1 MQINN
6 DAFRP
11 SAVIFDMDG
20 LMLDTE
26 RMSIPLW
33 AEAGNFFG
41 YNITEEIVLRMV
53 GISSQ
58 KARELLLDEFGSDF
72 PYDDVSEK
80 FRLLVKKEVE
90 KNGVPKKY
98 GLVEML
104 DFLASAKIPL
114 AVATST
120 RRARAIEML
129 DKAGILDRFSV
140 IVCGDDVANG
150 KPAPDI
156 FLLAA
161 EKLGVSPCDCVG
173 FEDSPAGLKG
183 LHSAGIRSIFIKDV
197 IEPPQDV
204 LATVWRRCSDLREA
218 VELFNFL

>member
-1 MQINN
+1 MNINESSI
-6 DAFRP
+6 RP
-11 SAVIFDMDG
+11 AAVIFDMDG

-26 RMSIPLW
+26 RLSIPLW
-33 AEAGNFFG
+33 AEAGIIFG
-41 YNITEEIVLRMV
+41 YFITEEIVLRMV

-58 KARELLLDEFGSDF
+58 KTRELLLDEFGPDF
-72 PYDDVSEK
+72 PYDSVCGE
-80 FRLLVKKEVE
+80 FRQFVKKEIE

-98 GLVEML
+98 GLIELL
-104 DFLASAKIPL
+104 DRLAAAKIPL

-120 RRARAIEML
+120 RRAAALEML
-129 DKAGILDRFSV
+129 HKADILDRFSAV
-140 IVCGDDVANG
+140 VCGDEVTNG

-161 EKLGVSPCDCVG
+161 EKLGVSPSACVG

-183 LHSAGIRSIFIKDV
+183 LYSAGIRSIFIKDV

-204 LATVWRRCSDLREA
+204 LATVWRRCNDLKEA
-218 VELFNFL
+218 AELFNL

>member
-1 MQINN
+1 MNENESTI
-6 DAFRP
+6 RP
-11 SAVIFDMDG
+11 AAVIFDMDG

-26 RMSIPLW
+26 RLSIPLW
-33 AEAGNFFG
+33 AEAGVIFG
-41 YNITEEIVLRMV
+41 YSITEEIVLRMV
-53 GISSQ
+53 GISS
-58 KARELLLDEFGSDF
+58 KKTRELLFDEFGPDF
-72 PYDDVSEK
+72 PYDSVCEK
-80 FRLLVKKEVE
+80 FRQLVKNEID

-98 GLVEML
+98 GLIELL
-104 DFLASAKIPL
+104 DRLAAAKIPL

-120 RRARAIEML
+120 RRATALEML
-129 DKAGILDRFSV
+129 RKADILDRFSAV
-140 IVCGDDVANG
+140 VCGDEVTNG

-161 EKLGVSPCDCVG
+161 EKLKVSPSSCAG

-204 LATVWRRCSDLREA
+204 LATVWRRCNDLKEA
-218 VELFNFL
+218 AELFNL

>member
-1 MQINN
+1 MNTN
-6 DAFRP
+6 ENSFRP
-11 SAVIFDMDG
+11 AAVIFDMDG

-26 RMSIPLW
+26 RLSIPLW
-33 AEAGNFFG
+33 SQAGNTFG

-53 GISSQ
+53 GISSN
-58 KARELLLDEFGSDF
+58 KARELLFDEFGADF
-72 PYDDVSEK
+72 PYDSIYEE
-80 FRLLVKKEVE
+80 FRLLIGKKIE

-98 GLVEML
+98 GLIELL
-104 DFLASAKIPL
+104 DRLAAAKIPL

-120 RRARAIEML
+120 RSARALEML
-129 DKAGILDRFSV
+129 QKAGISDRFSAV
-140 IVCGDDVANG
+140 VCGDEITNG

-161 EKLGVSPCDCVG
+161 EKLGISPSACVG

-204 LATVWRRCSDLREA
+204 LATVWRRCNDLKEA
-218 VELFNFL
+218 AELFNL

>member
-1 MQINN
+1 MNINEG
-6 DAFRP
+6 AFYP
-11 SAVIFDMDG
+11 AAVIFDMDG

-26 RMSIPLW
+26 RLSIPLW
-33 AEAGNFFG
+33 AEAGSIFG
-41 YNITEEIVLRMV
+41 YIITEEIVLRMV

-58 KARELLLDEFGSDF
+58 KTRGLLLDEFGSDF
-72 PYDDVSEK
+72 PYDSVCEK
-80 FRLLVKKEVE
+80 FRFLVKKEIE

-98 GLVEML
+98 GLIELL
-104 DFLASAKIPL
+104 DRLASAKIPL

-120 RRARAIEML
+120 RRATALEML
-129 DKAGILDRFSV
+129 GKADILDRFGAV
-140 IVCGDDVANG
+140 ICGDDVANG

-161 EKLGVSPCDCVG
+161 EKLGISPSACAG

-197 IEPPQDV
+197 IEPPQD
-204 LATVWRRCSDLREA
+204 
-218 VELFNFL
+218 F

>member
-1 MQINN
+1 MSTNENAI
-6 DAFRP
+6 P

-26 RMSIPLW
+26 RLSIPLW
-33 AEAGNFFG
+33 TEAGIDFG

-53 GISSQ
+53 GISS
-58 KARELLLDEFGSDF
+58 KKTRELLFDEFGADF
-72 PYDDVSEK
+72 PYDSICEK
-80 FRLLVKKEVE
+80 FRSLVKKKIE

-98 GLVEML
+98 GL
-104 DFLASAKIPL
+104 DFLLDHLVAAKIPL

-120 RRARAIEML
+120 RRATAPEML
-129 DKAGILDRFSV
+129 HKAGILDRFSV
-140 IVCGDDVANG
+140 VVCGDDITNG

-161 EKLGVSPCDCVG
+161 EKLGVSPSACVG

-197 IEPPQDV
+197 IDPPQEI
-204 LATVWRRCSDLREA
+204 LATIWRRYNNLKEA
-218 VELFNFL
+218 AELFNFG

>member
-1 MQINN
+1 MNINES
-6 DAFRP
+6 AFYP

-26 RMSIPLW
+26 RLSIPLW
-33 AEAGNFFG
+33 AEAGNIFG
-41 YNITEEIVLRMV
+41 YIITEEIVLRMV

-58 KARELLLDEFGSDF
+58 KTRGLLLDEFGPDF
-72 PYDDVSEK
+72 PYDSVCEK
-80 FRLLVKKEVE
+80 FRVLVKKEIE

-98 GLVEML
+98 GLIELL
-104 DFLASAKIPL
+104 DRLASAKIPL

-120 RRARAIEML
+120 RRATALEML
-129 DKAGILDRFSV
+129 GKADILDRFSAV
-140 IVCGDDVANG
+140 VCGDDVVNG

-161 EKLGVSPCDCVG
+161 EKLGISPSACVG

-204 LATVWRRCSDLREA
+204 LATVWRRCNDLKEA
-218 VELFNFL
+218 AELFNL

>member
-1 MQINN
+1 MNINESL
-6 DAFRP
+6 FYP

-26 RMSIPLW
+26 RLSIPLW
-33 AEAGNFFG
+33 AEAGNIFG
-41 YNITEEIVLRMV
+41 YIITEEIVLRMV
-53 GISSQ
+53 GISS
-58 KARELLLDEFGSDF
+58 KKTRGLLLDEFGPDF
-72 PYDDVSEK
+72 PYDSVCEK
-80 FRLLVKKEVE
+80 FRLLVKKEIE

-98 GLVEML
+98 GLIELL
-104 DFLASAKIPL
+104 DRLASAEIPL

-120 RRARAIEML
+120 RRATALEML
-129 DKAGILDRFSV
+129 DKADILDRFSAV
-140 IVCGDDVANG
+140 VCGDDVVNG

-161 EKLGVSPCDCVG
+161 EKLGISPSACAG

-204 LATVWRRCSDLREA
+204 LATVWRRCNDLKEA
-218 VELFNFL
+218 AELFNL

>member
-1 MQINN
+1 MYINESSIHP
-6 DAFRP
+6 A
-11 SAVIFDMDG
+11 AVIFDMDG

-26 RMSIPLW
+26 RLSIPLW
-33 AEAGNFFG
+33 AEAGKIFR

-53 GISSQ
+53 GISS
-58 KARELLLDEFGSDF
+58 KKIREMMLDEFGSDF
-72 PYDDVSEK
+72 PYDSICEE
-80 FRLLVKKEVE
+80 FRRLVKNKIE
-90 KNGVPKKY
+90 KDGVPKKY
-98 GLVEML
+98 GL
-104 DFLASAKIPL
+104 DFLLDRLSSAKIPL

-120 RRARAIEML
+120 RRATALEML
-129 DKAGILDRFSV
+129 SKAGILDRFNAV
-140 IVCGDDVANG
+140 VCSDDVDNG

-161 EKLGVSPCDCVG
+161 EKLGVLPSDCAG

-204 LATVWRRCSDLREA
+204 LAAVWRRCNDLKEA
-218 VELFNFL
+218 VELLNL